1 MICEKYWWQSKL
13 QINDYMLDLIPNEE
27 KTYLNYDTPLTLNEN
42 CDAVDDV
49 CTLEKDVWKFNN
61 KIQSSNL

>member
-1 MICEKYWWQSKL
+1 
-13 QINDYMLDLIPNEE
+13 MLDLIPNEE

-49 CTLEKDVWKFNN
+49 CTLEKDV
-61 KIQSSNL
+61 